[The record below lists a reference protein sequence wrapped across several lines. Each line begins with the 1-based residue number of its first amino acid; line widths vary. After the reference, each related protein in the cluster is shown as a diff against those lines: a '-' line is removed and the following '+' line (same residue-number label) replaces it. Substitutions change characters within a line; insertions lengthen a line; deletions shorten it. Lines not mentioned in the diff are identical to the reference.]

1 VTVPVDYL
9 LSRGQQIKVFS
20 VILHKARE
28 LGFLCP
34 DDKKIGT
41 DAKYE
46 GATVLEAK
54 KGAYFDV
61 VSGLDFASREY
72 FAKYL
77 CAPHMR
83 ASKLFMGPLAG
94 GFIGKLLLYNLVVWL
109 VFLPFYFLIDYEKHF
124 QYTNKDGAK
133 QPTWRGKLYFSLMT
147 HSAAMAGDIVPI
159 TDLARTLLS
168 LHILATWIQL
178 MFIFVAPDASTVSSQ
193 VGKLVR
199 TVAGQAKVIVANS
212 RDIAKVIR

>member
-1 VTVPVDYL
+1 
-9 LSRGQQIKVFS
+9 
-20 VILHKARE
+20 
-28 LGFLCP
+28 
-34 DDKKIGT
+34 
-41 DAKYE
+41 
-46 GATVLEAK
+46 
-54 KGAYFDV
+54 
-61 VSGLDFASREY
+61 
-72 FAKYL
+72 
-77 CAPHMR
+77 
-83 ASKLFMGPLAG
+83 
-94 GFIGKLLLYNLVVWL
+94 
-109 VFLPFYFLIDYEKHF
+109 
-124 QYTNKDGAK
+124 
-133 QPTWRGKLYFSLMT
+133 MT